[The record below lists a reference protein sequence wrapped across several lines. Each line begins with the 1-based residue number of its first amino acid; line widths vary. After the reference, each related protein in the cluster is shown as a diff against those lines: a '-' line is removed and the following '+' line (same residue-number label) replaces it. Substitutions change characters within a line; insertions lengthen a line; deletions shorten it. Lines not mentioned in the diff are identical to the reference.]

1 MKNTT
6 TEKTNII
13 IMLLL
18 SAVVGIFSPLFM
30 YFIFARKN
38 EVYKY
43 HCRKAFNF
51 HLLIFLLFNI
61 SSRISTFLFWIV
73 LAFEV
78 IQVVIV
84 AWKVIR
90 NEPYRYL
97 IRIPLFKEDKYAIE
111 GE

>member
-1 MKNTT
+1 
-6 TEKTNII
+6 
-13 IMLLL
+13 MLLL

-30 YFIFARKN
+30 YSTLARKN

-51 HLLIFLLFNI
+51 HLLIFLFFNI
-61 SSRISTFLFWIV
+61 SSRISTVLFWIV
-73 LAFEV
+73 FAFEV
-78 IQVVIV
+78 IQVGIV

-90 NEPYRYL
+90 NEPYHYF
-97 IRIPLFKEDKYAIE
+97 IRISLFKEDKSMLE

>member
-6 TEKTNII
+6 KEKTNTI

-30 YFIFARKN
+30 YFTLARKN
-38 EVYKY
+38 EICKY

-61 SSRISTFLFWIV
+61 SSRISTVLFWIV
-73 LAFEV
+73 FVFEV
-78 IQVVIV
+78 IQVVIF

-97 IRIPLFKEDKYAIE
+97 IRIPLFKEDKYAME

>member
-6 TEKTNII
+6 KEKTNII
-13 IMLLL
+13 IMLLF
-18 SAVVGIFSPLFM
+18 SAIVGIFSPLLM
-30 YFIFARKN
+30 YITLARKN

-51 HLLIFLLFNI
+51 HLLIFFLFNI
-61 SSRISTFLFWIV
+61 SSRISSVLFWIV
-73 LAFEV
+73 FVFEV
-78 IQVVIV
+78 IQVGIV

-97 IRIPLFKEDKYAIE
+97 IRIPLFKEDKYAME

>member
-1 MKNTT
+1 MKSIAR
-6 TEKTNII
+6 EKRNIV

-18 SAVVGIFSPLFM
+18 SAVLGIFSPLFM
-30 YFIFARKN
+30 YITLACKN

-51 HLLIFLLFNI
+51 HLPIFLLFNI
-61 SSRISTFLFWIV
+61 SSRISLVLFWIV
-73 LAFEV
+73 FAFEV
-78 IQVVIV
+78 IQVGIV

-90 NEPYRYL
+90 NEPYHYL
-97 IRIPLFKEDKYAIE
+97 IRIPLFKEDKYMME